1 MLAADRR
8 LLLMAFG
15 GMLQAMLALVRQTTP
30 AEIRC
35 DVESRGSVAT
45 VEFSQDH
52 VRTPGPLLTRFFDE
66 TYHGRS
72 GGYGAAV
79 ALGAAKREVELHG
92 GTATVE
98 AVKPLGC
105 RVIVQLPA
113 GVSER

>member
-1 MLAADRR
+1 
-8 LLLMAFG
+8 MAG
-15 GMLQAMLALVRQTTP
+15 
-30 AEIRC
+30 
-35 DVESRGSVAT
+35 
-45 VEFSQDH
+45 
-52 VRTPGPLLTRFFDE
+52 
-66 TYHGRS
+66 S

-79 ALGAAKREVELHG
+79 ALGAAKRAVELHG